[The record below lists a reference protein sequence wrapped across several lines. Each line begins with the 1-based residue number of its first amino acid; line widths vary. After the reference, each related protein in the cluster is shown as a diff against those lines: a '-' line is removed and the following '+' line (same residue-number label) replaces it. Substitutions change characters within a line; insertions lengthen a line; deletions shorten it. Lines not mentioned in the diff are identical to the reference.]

1 MRINSSAWFIDAVN
15 AEPRSLP
22 KPAACCWYCASLLPK
37 PFCIGIGAG
46 DGFGAG
52 KARGPLP
59 GYGLKVWLTTGGI
72 VGGGDNG
79 FEDGK
84 ANGELCLT
92 GENDIDGLICAD
104 TGGVRGFN

>member
-1 MRINSSAWFIDAVN
+1 M
-15 AEPRSLP
+15 
-22 KPAACCWYCASLLPK
+22 
-37 PFCIGIGAG
+37 
-46 DGFGAG
+46 
-52 KARGPLP
+52 P

-104 TGGVRGFN
+104 TGGVKGFN